1 MTTEQNA
8 ELNQLLENIV
18 GELEIPAYIMD
29 NLQRSY
35 ETLGEVLNASDD
47 DELKGHKVA
56 VHYQGSIGLGT
67 AIRPQNEDDDVDVD
81 MICEVHSI
89 AGWTQKKLKNAV
101 GERLKSREI
110 YRRLLDEEGTRCW
123 KLRYRQNSDRAADK
137 YHVDILP
144 ATVPGEKSWT
154 ERLNGFNMQNP
165 EWENMLL
172 YITDNKRFDY
182 ATSTYI
188 WNWLKSNPLAYRLW
202 FEIQGRRGLVGSTKS
217 LRASLDPFPKSTEKN
232 TLQKVVM
239 LLKRHRD
246 IKYGGN
252 EDKPISCIITTLA
265 ALAYNGEPD
274 IVSAMNGVAKRM
286 RRYILFDGE
295 NYRVENPVNRC
306 ENFADK
312 WAFYPNRKRIFFEWL
327 SEIELD
333 FGRNELLN
341 KTYIERVKGLKTS
354 FGDTIVIR
362 AVNKMEENMREL
374 QDKGS
379 GGVIKKTGVLTT
391 ALGSSTVL
399 SSGAT
404 FFGTDAD

>member
-1 MTTEQNA
+1 
-8 ELNQLLENIV
+8 
-18 GELEIPAYIMD
+18 
-29 NLQRSY
+29 
-35 ETLGEVLNASDD
+35 
-47 DELKGHKVA
+47 
-56 VHYQGSIGLGT
+56 
-67 AIRPQNEDDDVDVD
+67 

-123 KLRYRQNSDRAADK
+123 KLRYRQNSGQAADK

-144 ATVPGEKSWT
+144 ATVSGEKSWA
-154 ERLNGFNMQNP
+154 ERLNGLNMQNP
-165 EWENMLL
+165 EWENLLL

-217 LRASLDPFPKSTEKN
+217 LRASMDPFPKSTEKN

-274 IVSAMNGVAKRM
+274 IVSAMNGVA
-286 RRYILFDGE
+286 G
-295 NYRVENPVNRC
+295 
-306 ENFADK
+306 
-312 WAFYPNRKRIFFEWL
+312 
-327 SEIELD
+327 
-333 FGRNELLN
+333 
-341 KTYIERVKGLKTS
+341 KGAC
-354 FGDTIVIR
+354 D
-362 AVNKMEENMREL
+362 
-374 QDKGS
+374 
-379 GGVIKKTGVLTT
+379 
-391 ALGSSTVL
+391 
-399 SSGAT
+399 
-404 FFGTDAD
+404 